1 TPMPPF
7 SMASIIPLATRQRN
21 DGHKNGAAKRFRLRS
36 ANHIRLAHFTHSR
49 FKGNDD
55 LKSSLPHRGVVH
67 SGNLGIG
74 GMPVTA

>member
-1 TPMPPF
+1 TFPIF
-7 SMASIIPLATRQRN
+7 SLFYFFELAPLKLKHGNKIGVATS
-21 DGHKNGAAKRFRLRS
+21 FRLRS

>member
-1 TPMPPF
+1 PIQIFSLFYFLPHAPPK
-7 SMASIIPLATRQRN
+7 PK
-21 DGHKNGAAKRFRLRS
+21 DGQKMGGAKSLRLRS

>member
-1 TPMPPF
+1 PQKQKQGKKPGVQKRCPF
-7 SMASIIPLATRQRN
+7 P
-21 DGHKNGAAKRFRLRS
+21 S